1 MSEPTKAVIKKI
13 KLDMKPNSKVGRLIK
28 QSGIEGISIDTINSI
43 MLPLFK
49 LITYQDGDTEKAI
62 NTSITL
68 IAASD
73 PKSQLELMLATQLA
87 ITHITLG
94 KSAQLLDQNYK
105 DVKTIKSL
113 GNLYT
118 KLSRLGIDQINTL
131 ERMKGKGRQ
140 KIIVEKVNIE
150 SGGQA
155 AIGVYE
161 GGGGVMIKNHHKAH
175 VPADRFDLNILPVY
189 GARARPGGLCKHKG
203 SARNG

>member
-28 QSGIEGISIDTINSI
+28 QSGIEGIAIDVIKGIMSPLIN
-43 MLPLFK
+43 
-49 LITYQDGDTEKAI
+49 LIRSQANDDPTASFDSAFNK
-62 NTSITL
+62 SITL

-73 PKSQLELMLATQLA
+73 PKNQLELMLATQLA
-87 ITHITLG
+87 MTHITLG

-105 DVKTIKSL
+105 EVKTINSL

-131 ERMKGKGRQ
+131 ERIKGKGQQ

-150 SGGQA
+150 AGGQA

-161 GGGGVMIKNHHKAH
+161 GGGVNAKK
-175 VPADRFDLNILPVY
+175 
-189 GARARPGGLCKHKG
+189 GL
-203 SARNG
+203 